1 MIQTSRPAPWASDR
15 QPIRCVIDC
24 QQGIQ
29 YTADLSLGQTRD
41 QKDFSLSIDE
51 QDAGGCRLGTIRL
64 QLRGEPHAGC
74 PSLTAQAPVKLWVQ
88 PARKPSRMT
97 ALYLYNPW
105 WTRPAFAAGFAEIPS
120 RTQVLLLQYPDAFG
134 CLVPMVGRQFKAWA
148 APGTETELAL
158 EMGCGTAGLRQA
170 EEPLYLYAQG
180 TDLFETI
187 HRAFAWL
194 AEEKGLRLRQ
204 DRRLSEPFRY
214 LGWCSWDAFYRE
226 VSEAGILQKAEE
238 LRAKKVP
245 VRWFVIDDGWLQTRD
260 DQLLS
265 LRPDPAKVPR
275 GFKPLVQE
283 LKQDFS
289 IDWVGVW
296 HALAGFWGGIAPDGE
311 AAAREAGALCRT
323 AGGTLVP
330 SPATG
335 ERFYRDWY
343 DLLRREGISF
353 VKVDGQSSTANYF
366 ENTLPAAEAAA
377 GLGRALEDGAAGMDG
392 ALLNCMGMAMKNLL
406 ARPVSALSRNSDDFL
421 PQKPEHFAEHLLQNA
436 YNALYHNQ
444 LYVCDWDMF
453 WTSHPDAPK
462 HALLRAVSGGPVYVS
477 DPVGQTDP
485 AILKPLACLDGRLL
499 QMSRSAMP
507 TADCVF
513 SNPLHAGVLKLH
525 NIAPCGQGGTAG
537 GLAVFNLTHVTRHFV
552 FSPGDV
558 PELDKN
564 ASYWVYDFF
573 AQKACLLDGGR
584 DCQGNLAP
592 GSYGWF
598 ILLPSKGPAAFL
610 GLVDKYVGFAAVESV
625 WADGAAACAILR
637 ESGRM
642 GWLAEQPP
650 RKVCLNGTEVT
661 DQVKARENLYIL
673 DCPEG
678 SDKALLSL
686 QW

>member
-1 MIQTSRPAPWASDR
+1 M
-15 QPIRCVIDC
+15 
-24 QQGIQ
+24 
-29 YTADLSLGQTRD
+29 
-41 QKDFSLSIDE
+41 
-51 QDAGGCRLGTIRL
+51 
-64 QLRGEPHAGC
+64 
-74 PSLTAQAPVKLWVQ
+74 
-88 PARKPSRMT
+88 
-97 ALYLYNPW
+97 
-105 WTRPAFAAGFAEIPS
+105 
-120 RTQVLLLQYPDAFG
+120 
-134 CLVPMVGRQFKAWA
+134 
-148 APGTETELAL
+148 
-158 EMGCGTAGLRQA
+158 
-170 EEPLYLYAQG
+170 
-180 TDLFETI
+180 
-187 HRAFAWL
+187 
-194 AEEKGLRLRQ
+194 
-204 DRRLSEPFRY
+204 
-214 LGWCSWDAFYRE
+214 
-226 VSEAGILQKAEE
+226 
-238 LRAKKVP
+238 
-245 VRWFVIDDGWLQTRD
+245 
-260 DQLLS
+260 
-265 LRPDPAKVPR
+265 
-275 GFKPLVQE
+275 QE

-392 ALLNCMGMAMKNLL
+392 ALLNCMGMAMENLL

-477 DPVGQTDP
+477 DPVGKTDP

-584 DCQGNLAP
+584 DC
-592 GSYGWF
+592 
-598 ILLPSKGPAAFL
+598 
-610 GLVDKYVGFAAVESV
+610 
-625 WADGAAACAILR
+625 
-637 ESGRM
+637 
-642 GWLAEQPP
+642 
-650 RKVCLNGTEVT
+650 
-661 DQVKARENLYIL
+661 
-673 DCPEG
+673 
-678 SDKALLSL
+678 
-686 QW
+686 